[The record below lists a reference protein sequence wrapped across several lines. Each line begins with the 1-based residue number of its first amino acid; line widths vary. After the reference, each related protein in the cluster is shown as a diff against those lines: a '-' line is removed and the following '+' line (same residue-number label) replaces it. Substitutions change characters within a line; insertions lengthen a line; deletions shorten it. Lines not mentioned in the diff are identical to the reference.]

1 MEYMDRLQAL
11 LADYRADI
19 DRLERS
25 RKPTD
30 GLLGFGKKPGDDA
43 CHDKMDER
51 VRALAGEM
59 TADPDADGIAPAL
72 RLLLN
77 AGTDETWPDHARWML
92 LAQQRHF
99 LPLIPRLSAGERAE
113 LAALYDSLYPRRLRL
128 PVQKQLAKAL
138 KR

>member
-1 MEYMDRLQAL
+1 MDYMERLQAL

-51 VRALAGEM
+51 VRALADEM
-59 TADPDADGIAPAL
+59 AADPDADGIAPAL
-72 RLLLN
+72 RLLLM
-77 AGTDETWPDHARWML
+77 H
-92 LAQQRHF
+92 
-99 LPLIPRLSAGERAE
+99 
-113 LAALYDSLYPRRLRL
+113 
-128 PVQKQLAKAL
+128 
-138 KR
+138 